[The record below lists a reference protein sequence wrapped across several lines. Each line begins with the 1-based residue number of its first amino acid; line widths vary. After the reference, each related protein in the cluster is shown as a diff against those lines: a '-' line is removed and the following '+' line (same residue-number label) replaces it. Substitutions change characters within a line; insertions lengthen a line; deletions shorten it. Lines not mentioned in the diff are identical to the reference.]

1 MRVSTVPSK
10 HFSKLYAGFALLLAM
25 GSAAADNGV
34 SSNRIVLGQS
44 AALSGPAAALGT
56 AMRDGALAYFD
67 SVNAAGGVGGRQI
80 VLTTLDDGYDP
91 ARAGPNTATLV
102 GKENVF
108 ALFGYVG
115 TATSNA
121 AQTWVDK
128 ENIPFFAP
136 MTGAQSFREP
146 FNKNVFNIRDGYAN
160 ETEKIVEHLEA
171 MGAKRIAVLYQNDA
185 YGKSGLEGVTQAL
198 KKRNL
203 EVLATAVVE
212 RNSVDVAAA
221 VAKMKAAKPRG
232 IILISAYKS
241 SAAFIREMRKNN
253 DQLPFFWNVS
263 FVGSRALADEL
274 GSDANGVMISQV
286 MPSPLDETLSVVKE
300 YRKLYLG
307 KPGREADYASL
318 EGFIAAKV
326 FVEGLRHVKGEPTRK
341 NFIHALET
349 MGAYNLGGYNVKFG
363 PGNHNGSNYVDLSII
378 TKGGRIQY

>member
-1 MRVSTVPSK
+1 MLSK
-10 HFSKLYAGFALLLAM
+10 HVSKICAGLALVLAA
-25 GSAAADNGV
+25 GASLAENGV
-34 SSNRIVLGQS
+34 SGNRIVLGQS
-44 AALSGPAAALGT
+44 AALSGPASALGT

-67 SVNAAGGVGGRQI
+67 VVNASGGVGGRQI
-80 VLTTLDDGYDP
+80 VLKTLDDGYDP
-91 ARAGPNTATLV
+91 VRAGANTGELV
-102 GKENVF
+102 GKEQVF

-128 ENIPFFAP
+128 EGIPFFAP
-136 MTGAQSFREP
+136 MTGAPSFREP
-146 FNKNVFNIRDGYAN
+146 FNKYIFNIRDGYAS

-171 MGAKRIAVLYQNDA
+171 MGAKRVAVLYQNDA
-185 YGKSGLEGVTQAL
+185 YGKAGLDGVTAAL

-221 VAKMKAAKPRG
+221 VATMKAAKPRA
-232 IILISAYKS
+232 IVMISAYKS
-241 SAAFIREMRKNN
+241 SAAFIRAMRKNN
-253 DQLPFFWNVS
+253 DQLPYFWNVS

-274 GSDANGVMISQV
+274 GPEAAGVMISQV
-286 MPSPLDETLSVVKE
+286 MPSPLDETLTIVKE
-300 YRKLYLG
+300 YRKVYLS

-326 FVEGLRHVKGEPTRK
+326 FVEGLRHVKGEPTRR

-349 MGAYNLGGYNVKFG
+349 MGTYNLSGYTVKFS
-363 PGNHNGSNYVDLSII
+363 PNNHNGSNYVDLSII
-378 TKGGRIQY
+378 TKDGRIKY

>member
-1 MRVSTVPSK
+1 MC
-10 HFSKLYAGFALLLAM
+10 AGFALLFAAGAVLAE
-25 GSAAADNGV
+25 SGV
-34 SSNRIVLGQS
+34 SANRIVLGQS
-44 AALSGPAAALGT
+44 AALSGPASALGT

-80 VLTTLDDGYDP
+80 VLKTIDDGYDP
-91 ARAGPNTATLV
+91 ARAETNTGALV
-102 GKENVF
+102 DKEDVF

-121 AQTWVDK
+121 AQSWVNK
-128 ENIPFFAP
+128 QGIPFFAP
-136 MTGAQSFREP
+136 MTGAPSFREP
-146 FNKNVFNIRDGYAN
+146 FNKYVFNIRDGYAS

-171 MGAKRIAVLYQNDA
+171 MGAKRVAVLYQNDA
-185 YGKSGLEGVTQAL
+185 YGKAGLDGVTQAL

-212 RNSVDVAAA
+212 RNSVDVAEA
-221 VAKMKAAKPRG
+221 VTKMKAAKPRAVVM
-232 IILISAYKS
+232 ISAYKS
-241 SAAFIREMRKNN
+241 SAAFIRAMRKNN
-253 DQLPFFWNVS
+253 DQLPYFWNVS

-274 GSDANGVMISQV
+274 GADAAGVMISQV
-286 MPSPLDETLSVVKE
+286 MPSPSDETLTVVKE
-300 YRKLYLG
+300 YRKLYLN

-349 MGAYNLGGYNVKFG
+349 MGPYNLSGYTVKFA

-378 TKGGRIQY
+378 TKDGRIKY

>member
-1 MRVSTVPSK
+1 MLLK
-10 HFSKLYAGFALLLAM
+10 HFTTICAGFALLLGA
-25 GSAAADNGV
+25 GSALADNGV
-34 SSNRIVLGQS
+34 TENRILLGQS
-44 AALSGPAAALGT
+44 AALSGPASALGT

-67 SVNAAGGVGGRQI
+67 AVNAAGGVGGRQI

-91 ARAGPNTATLV
+91 ARAGSNTATLV
-102 GKENVF
+102 DKERVF

-115 TATSNA
+115 TPTSNA
-121 AQTWVDK
+121 AQAWVEK
-128 ENIPFFAP
+128 GGVPFFAP
-136 MTGAQSFREP
+136 MTGAESFRTP
-146 FNKNVFNIRDGYAN
+146 FNKNVFNIRDGYME

-171 MGAKRIAVLYQNDA
+171 MGVKKVAVLYQNDA

-203 EVLATAVVE
+203 EVLATASVE

-221 VAKMKAAKPRG
+221 VAKLKAAQPRAVVM
-232 IILISAYKS
+232 ISAYKS
-241 SAAFIREMRKNN
+241 SAAFIRAMRKDN
-253 DQLPFFWNVS
+253 DRVPFFWNVS

-274 GSDANGVMISQV
+274 GPEANGVMISQV
-286 MPSPLDETLSVVKE
+286 MPSPLDETLSIVKE
-300 YRKLYLG
+300 YRKLYLN

-341 NFIHALET
+341 NFVHALET
-349 MGAYNLGGYNVKFG
+349 MGTYNLGGYTVKFA

-378 TKGGRIQY
+378 TRSGRIQY